1 MKQLTPRPLARLAL
15 LTAAL
20 VAVVLATPAMAQ
32 AQNEEAW
39 SQALLW
45 ATQIKLKKQLIE
57 AVESNDLPAVQQAI
71 AAGVDLNDG
80 YPRPLRVAAQNGHAD
95 IVRIL
100 IAAGAD
106 VKNRF
111 PVAALITAVR
121 NGHADIVRILIAAGA
136 FVDEP
141 DSPGYPIHEA
151 VNRGYTDIVRMLLD
165 AGAYPSMMDSNA
177 RTPFD
182 LADCAGKTEIA
193 QLIRKYG
200 GLSNPELPRPAGVT
214 PGDTQWWKRC
224 GYELGETRYSN
235 DK

>member
-1 MKQLTPRPLARLAL
+1 MKRLTILA
-15 LTAAL
+15 AAL
-20 VAVVLATPAMAQ
+20 VAMTIPAPAMAQ
-32 AQNEEAW
+32 ADEEDRQSW
-39 SQALLW
+39 LK
-45 ATQIKLKKQLIE
+45 QIRLERQIRE
-57 AVESNDLPAVQQAI
+57 AINSNNAPAVQQAI
-71 AAGVDLNDG
+71 AAGADVNYSVRNL
-80 YPRPLRVAAQNGHAD
+80 LAVAAQNGYTD
-95 IVRIL
+95 IVRML
-100 IAAGAD
+100 LDAGAD
-106 VKNRF
+106 VKRRF
-111 PVAALITAVR
+111 PVAALISAVR
-121 NGHADIVRILIAAGA
+121 NGHTDIVKMLIDAGA

-200 GLSNPELPRPAGVT
+200 GLSNPELPRLAGVT